1 MKQIRATVL
10 TLGVVM
16 LGLAP
21 PATAEELDRT
31 RAPVAAAPGSD
42 EKGAFGVGLILGEP
56 TGLSARLYLA
66 NDAALQASVG
76 AAFVGRGVQATLD
89 YVIHPWVLENHASF
103 VLPAYVGF
111 GARVIQYRDRGD
123 ADAEVR
129 TFAVGARAVAG
140 LLFDFRELPL
150 DAFVEA
156 AGVAELELGD
166 GVHAGLGLN
175 IGLGARYYF

>member
-1 MKQIRATVL
+1 MR
-10 TLGVVM
+10 LGMMIIGLAV

-21 PATAEELDRT
+21 PAIADELDRT
-31 RAPVAAAPGSD
+31 RAPVAAASGSD
-42 EKGAFGVGLILGEP
+42 SKGAFGLGVILGEP

-103 VLPAYVGF
+103 VLPAYVGL
-111 GARVIQYRDRGD
+111 GARTIQYRDRGN

-140 LLFDFRELPL
+140 LLFDFRALPL